1 MSHSSIYYLRTKVS
15 EKATNAA
22 ISFLKFLLI
31 ASECKSEMVTQT
43 YTTHSKNKYYSDYKT
58 KYEIPKITFKCLEG
72 WDICPHLIVLC
83 QFHDPWFWTLFLGQL
98 FCLLHIDSVVLIY

>member
-1 MSHSSIYYLRTKVS
+1 MSHSSIYCLRTEVS

-43 YTTHSKNKYYSDYKT
+43 YTTHSKKS
-58 KYEIPKITFKCLEG
+58 ITVIIRQNMKFLKL
-72 WDICPHLIVLC
+72 HL
-83 QFHDPWFWTLFLGQL
+83 
-98 FCLLHIDSVVLIY
+98 SV